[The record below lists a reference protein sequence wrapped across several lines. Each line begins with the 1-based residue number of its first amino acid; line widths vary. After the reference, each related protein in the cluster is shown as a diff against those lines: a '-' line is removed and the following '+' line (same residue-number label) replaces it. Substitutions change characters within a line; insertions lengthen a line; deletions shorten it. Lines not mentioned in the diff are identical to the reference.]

1 MTAIRVF
8 KFYAVVI
15 THSKFAR
22 NNCDAMIE
30 YVAPSIDKIIIHH
43 AQKLAQHT
51 TPILDNIHNK
61 PIMSNCQVKTEE
73 NKVKPLFSVK
83 NCQEYAK
90 YGRK

>member
-15 THSKFAR
+15 TLSKFAM
-22 NNCDAMIE
+22 NNCDALIK

-43 AQKLAQHT
+43 VQKSAQHT

-61 PIMSNCQVKTEE
+61 PIMSNCQDKTAE
-73 NKVKPLFSVK
+73 NKVKPLFSVTK
-83 NCQEYAK
+83 LPGICK
-90 YGRK
+90 IW